1 MCAPNR
7 TMLRYDQQNKQECS
21 YVEYKDY
28 YASLGVEKTA
38 SADDIKKAYRKLVR
52 KYHPDVSKLKDA
64 DSKTK
69 EINEAYGVLGDAEK
83 RAAYDE
89 LGSGRRAGQEFQPPP
104 NWGGGGFGG
113 GAGMDSDFF
122 SDLFSNV
129 GRRGRSG
136 GGFQMRGEDIHASIG
151 IDLHDAF
158 HGATRTISMRV
169 PQADGSGRM
178 VNSEKSLD
186 VKIPKGVLPGQQLRL
201 SGQGHA
207 GRGGAPNGDLYLEI
221 TLNPDRRYK
230 VEGSDVYETVPVTPW
245 EAALGGA
252 IGVPTPSGNVEVNVP
267 PGSQTGRKLRLKGRG
282 IPASTP
288 GDLYLVLEV
297 VLPPAHD
304 DKARKLYEQMARE
317 MAFNP
322 REPKP

>member
-1 MCAPNR
+1 MYDSYHLHRVR
-7 TMLRYDQQNKQECS
+7 TA
-21 YVEYKDY
+21 VEYKDY

-38 SADDIKKAYRKLVR
+38 SADEIKKAYRKLVR

-104 NWGGGGFGG
+104 DWGSGFGG
-113 GAGMDSDFF
+113 GGVDSDFF
-122 SDLFSNV
+122 SDLFAHV
-129 GRRGRSG
+129 GRRGRPG
-136 GGFQMRGEDIHASIG
+136 GGAGFQRRGEDIHASIG
-151 IDLHDAF
+151 IDLYDAF
-158 HGATRTISMRV
+158 HGATRTISLRV
-169 PQADGSGRM
+169 PQESSGRM
-178 VNSEKSLD
+178 VSSDKSLD

-201 SGQGHA
+201 TGQGHP
-207 GRGGAPNGDLYLEI
+207 GMGGAPNGDLYLEI
-221 TLNPDRRYK
+221 TLNPDHRYK

-245 EAALGGA
+245 EATLGGA
-252 IGVPTPSGNVEVNVP
+252 IAVPTPSGNVEVSVP

-282 IPASTP
+282 IPAAKP

-304 DKARKLYEQMARE
+304 EKARLLYEQMARE

-322 REPKP
+322 RERNGA